1 MCRHAS
7 LWQLHLDSPRG
18 LFNDHRTGFPLKVPA
33 PIYTTLTIAYLA
45 EPFLSGLFSTL
56 ICNLNVC
63 KCEGGGDASRF
74 PVFDLQLENVL
85 DRIFNSPQFL
95 CGWHDWDMWQSNWLQ
110 STIICVLEPSGSSH
124 HSWVSACP
132 WTMWAVEE
140 VPAWAP
146 YLWLSS
152 KRRGPPFPVPLRS
165 PHRDFDKCATETKTL
180 SGVLINWQQT
190 LLSH

>member
-7 LWQLHLDSPRG
+7 LWQLHLDLPRG

-45 EPFLSGLFSTL
+45 EPFPSGLFSTL

-85 DRIFNSPQFL
+85 DRIFNPPSFCVGGMIEICCSWPLYVSLSRQAPLITLGCLPVPGRCEQSRRSLHGPLIYDCQANGEHLLFL
-95 CGWHDWDMWQSNWLQ
+95 CRWDR
-110 STIICVLEPSGSSH
+110 H
-124 HSWVSACP
+124 
-132 WTMWAVEE
+132 
-140 VPAWAP
+140 
-146 YLWLSS
+146 
-152 KRRGPPFPVPLRS
+152 
-165 PHRDFDKCATETKTL
+165 TEI
-180 SGVLINWQQT
+180 LINVQQKLKRYPVFWLT
-190 LLSH
+190 GSKHY